1 MTTRAFS
8 TLSARVSASA
18 PGCPYPLVVQHIR
31 DAAIQVC
38 ERTLAWRYEQSSFNL
53 TPGQYQ
59 YSFNKP
65 SDTQVQAVM
74 LVTMNGSPLEVLTLD
89 DARNLYPE
97 WPITS
102 TTPTAIQ
109 ENGSQPRSLA
119 QVNTY
124 QYVVLPAPD
133 AEDTYAVRMIY
144 ALKPSRDAL
153 EMDADV
159 FDQYEEPIFHR
170 ALMTLVVMPKVDW
183 ADRELAVYH
192 AKRYMFTMTEARAQA
207 NLGVFRGS
215 MSVRFPPFA

>member
-8 TLSARVSASA
+8 TLSARISASA
-18 PGCPYPLVVQHIR
+18 PGCPHPLLVQHIR
-31 DAAIQVC
+31 DAAIHVC
-38 ERTLAWRYEQSSFNL
+38 ERTLAWRYEQPGFNL
-53 TPGQYQ
+53 IPGQYQ

-65 SDTQVQAVM
+65 SDTQVQAV
-74 LVTMNGSPLEVLTLD
+74 LFATMNGSSLEVLTLD
-89 DARNLYPE
+89 DARSVYPE
-97 WPITS
+97 WPTNS

-133 AEDTYAVRMIY
+133 AEDTYAMRMIY
-144 ALKPSRDAL
+144 ALKPSRDTL

-159 FDQYEEPIFHR
+159 FDQYEESIYHR
-170 ALMTLVVMPKVDW
+170 TLMTLVVMPKVDW
-183 ADRELAVYH
+183 TDRELAVYH
-192 AKRYMFTMTEARAQA
+192 AKRYAFTLAEARAQA